1 MWTDHLDGERA
12 FMALG
17 YAGNDGWT
25 DMSEYLV
32 HLTGRA
38 HPVGLPAA
46 PMEGILRTSRLEART
61 PVGAV
66 RRHPTLGPT
75 QHRVSLSEIPLDH
88 LRRLGERRGTFG
100 VGFTKTTISQLGGA
114 PVWYL
119 ERGSKLQQMLFD
131 RVRDLAYLSAPDP
144 DDWLWQLTPYIDY
157 PGEYPDAPFGPTTYR
172 FEWEREWRVP
182 SFPFGPD
189 AVEFLVAPSD
199 HHVALGGTWSSTFSG
214 TEVPPILDLAWSLDE
229 LQVWAEASGL

>member
-1 MWTDHLDGERA
+1 
-12 FMALG
+12 MALG
-17 YAGNDGWT
+17 YAGNAGWT

-38 HPVGLPAA
+38 HPVGRPAE
-46 PMEGILRTSRLEART
+46 PMEAILRTSRLEARM

-88 LRRLGERRGTFG
+88 LQRLGERRGTFG
-100 VGFTKTTISQLGGA
+100 IGFTKNWISRQGGA

-119 ERGSKLQQMLFD
+119 ERGTRLQQLLFD
-131 RVRDLAYLSAPDP
+131 RIRDLAYHAAPDP

-172 FEWEREWRVP
+172 FEWEREWRIP
-182 SFPFGPD
+182 SFSFEPGT
-189 AVEFLVAPSD
+189 VKFLVAPHA
-199 HHVALGGTWSSTFSG
+199 HHRTLSATWTSTFTGSDA
-214 TEVPPILDLAWSLDE
+214 PPILDLAWSLDG
-229 LQVWAEASGL
+229 LQLWAEAEGL